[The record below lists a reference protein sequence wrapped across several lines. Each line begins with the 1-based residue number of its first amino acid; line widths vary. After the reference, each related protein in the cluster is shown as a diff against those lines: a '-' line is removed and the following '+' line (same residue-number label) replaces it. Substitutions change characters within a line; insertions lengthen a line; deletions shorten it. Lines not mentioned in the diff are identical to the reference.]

1 MPTIFLGLFNAL
13 WYNLTMTDFSG
24 TVYGSLVS
32 KANSR
37 RITRSGLVIKSKA
50 AIDFTNSA
58 IIQLQALRKGRS
70 PIESNV
76 GMDITI
82 YYSSRRPD
90 LSPELFFDCLEKAG
104 VLANDRQIFQ
114 YTATKM
120 LDKDNPRVEF
130 SIYSFE

>member
-1 MPTIFLGLFNAL
+1 MAFLIEKM
-13 WYNLTMTDFSG
+13 YNISMTDFSG

-50 AIDFTNSA
+50 AMDFTNTA

-70 PIESNV
+70 PIECNV

-82 YYSSRRPD
+82 FYSSRRPD
-90 LSPELFFDCLEKAG
+90 LSPELFFDCLQKAE
-104 VLANDRQIFQ
+104 VLANDRQIHQ

-120 LDKDNPRVEF
+120 LDKEQPRVEF
-130 SIYSFE
+130 TIFEL